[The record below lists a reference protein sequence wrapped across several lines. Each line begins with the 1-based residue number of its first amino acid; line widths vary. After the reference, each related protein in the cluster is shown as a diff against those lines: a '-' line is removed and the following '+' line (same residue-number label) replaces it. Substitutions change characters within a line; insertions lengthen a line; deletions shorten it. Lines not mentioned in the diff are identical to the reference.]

1 MKRIPASPKQPI
13 LAALLFSLA
22 LSARAD
28 IIVFT
33 DESLFL
39 SVLSGSA
46 VDSFDDLLPDE
57 LGSPLPRLADAYR
70 YQVSTGPGDGG
81 FFPVLNGSDVYLA
94 PTLAADVVT
103 FSGFGPGVFGF
114 GGSFFATD
122 AYGGYIPDRS
132 IELTAM
138 NGTDIAT
145 YTMTGS
151 SPSSFLGFLSSSR
164 LTEIAMRTTNEQ
176 GNVYW
181 ATANNVVVAV
191 PEPSTYSMFGAGIA
205 MLAARRRRHASRT

>member
-1 MKRIPASPKQPI
+1 MKRIPASPKQPL

-22 LSARAD
+22 LTTRAD

-39 SVLSGSA
+39 SALSGSA
-46 VDSFDDLLPDE
+46 VDNFDDLMPDE
-57 LGSPLPRLADAYR
+57 LGSPLTRMAGPYR

-81 FFPVLNGSDVYLA
+81 FFPVLNGSDAYLA

-122 AYGGYIPDRS
+122 AYGGYLPDRS
-132 IELTAM
+132 IDLTAI
-138 NGTDIAT
+138 GGADSAT
-145 YTMTGS
+145 YTLTGS
-151 SPSSFLGFLSSSR
+151 SPSSFVGFLSSSR
-164 LTEIAMRTTNEQ
+164 LAEISMRTTNEQ

-191 PEPSTYSMFGAGIA
+191 PEPSTYAMFGAGIA
-205 MLAARRRRHASRT
+205 VLAARRRRRASRT